1 MRKGMLELF
10 MGLFMVLMTALI
22 FYRLNQ
28 DLVVSAEST
37 GYVVVLDAGH
47 GGNDPGKVGVDGTLE
62 KDINLSL
69 VCKLKEVLE
78 AADVTVIL
86 TREEDHGLY
95 QDSDTNKK
103 RADMKARC
111 ELIGESQ
118 ADLVISIHQNSYH
131 DESVKGAQVF
141 YYTGSE
147 EGRSL
152 AEQIEASLRSVIGEE
167 NTRQAKAN
175 SEYYLLLHT
184 SCPTAIV
191 ECGFLSNW
199 EEAEKL
205 EDEGYQEKLAWA
217 IHLGVLAY
225 LNGR

>member
-69 VCKLKEVLE
+69 VYKLKEVLE